1 MYNMYNREETIPL
14 IIINKIHNQNN
25 QNINKRNIINEN
37 EEKINKCIK
46 YFAIIILTIFA
57 ISFITIVII
66 QSIK

>member
-14 IIINKIHNQNN
+14 IIINKIHN

>member
-14 IIINKIHNQNN
+14 IIINKIHN

-46 YFAIIILTIFA
+46 YFAIIILIIFA